1 MDNQFDHIEDSFRKA
16 FDSFEMPVD
25 NQDWEAIS
33 AGLQKQS
40 RRRLLL
46 IFLRKRWG
54 LLLLPVFFAAVIA
67 FWNTQMHIEPKQRRE
82 SVNNVGAKKEIPISA
97 TAETERKSVTNN
109 GNAVKSD
116 ISIPNPIAAK
126 PTTAITH
133 NNRSKQHSPGS
144 VENPA
149 KDINHAPV
157 TENPVNPSD
166 RNAVTPETN
175 PFVIPAFIFT
185 SSGLRIQN
193 FNAIPAK
200 SENLMLA
207 TARNHQPE
215 KTVSPVAKGIFGGVN
230 LNYSSLSTTDA
241 SNTGIWQ
248 DPSAVSIIPGN
259 TGLINLRLDGGIYIR
274 KNGWKLSSGLSLE
287 GNPVSMQQEKE
298 YKIRVP
304 KRLLPYFDRGGNLL
318 YWLAVEWKDSMV
330 KASGSSQNQVWLEIP
345 LQIEK
350 NLYSGK
356 KISLGAGFSLNP
368 GYAAINKAKVINP
381 YYSQPG
387 SYWQYATGTAQDTS
401 SIFLNAGDKL
411 NRLRMG
417 TGLMINLTG
426 KSGFIDW
433 ELGLS
438 SRYYFTNVWKES
450 ALPWQQ
456 KNLNMG
462 LHFKLLK
469 NF

>member
-1 MDNQFDHIEDSFRKA
+1 M
-16 FDSFEMPVD
+16 
-25 NQDWEAIS
+25 
-33 AGLQKQS
+33 
-40 RRRLLL
+40 
-46 IFLRKRWG
+46 
-54 LLLLPVFFAAVIA
+54 
-67 FWNTQMHIEPKQRRE
+67 
-82 SVNNVGAKKEIPISA
+82 
-97 TAETERKSVTNN
+97 
-109 GNAVKSD
+109 
-116 ISIPNPIAAK
+116 
-126 PTTAITH
+126 
-133 NNRSKQHSPGS
+133 
-144 VENPA
+144 
-149 KDINHAPV
+149 
-157 TENPVNPSD
+157 
-166 RNAVTPETN
+166 
-175 PFVIPAFIFT
+175 IPAFIFT

-193 FNAIPAK
+193 FNAVPAK
-200 SENLMLA
+200 SENLILA

-215 KTVSPVAKGIFGGVN
+215 KTVSPVSKGIFGGVN
-230 LNYSSLSTTDA
+230 LNYSSLATTDA
-241 SNTGIWQ
+241 SNMGIWQ
-248 DPSAVSIIPGN
+248 DPSSISTIPGN
-259 TGLINLRLDGGIYIR
+259 TGLINLRLDGGIYIL

-330 KASGSSQNQVWLEIP
+330 KASAGSQNQVWLEIP

-356 KISLGAGFSLNP
+356 MISLGAGFSLNP

-387 SYWQYATGTAQDTS
+387 SYWQYATGTAQDTGTV
-401 SIFLNAGDKL
+401 FLNAGDKL

-438 SRYYFTNVWKES
+438 SRYYFTNVWKET